1 MKDWKFFKNKEI
13 RREIKNQIEI
23 SGTATKELKT
33 ELNQINFVDGY
44 SIKESDNGVNFAIN
58 LLGQGWSL

>member
-33 ELNQINFVDGY
+33 ELNQINFVDDY
-44 SIKESDNGVNFAIN
+44 DVLESDNASEFALK
-58 LLGQGWSL
+58 LLAQGWSL